1 MRLKTSVEK
10 IEKNKVKMK
19 VEVPNELFKEDVEKA
34 YEKLSKS
41 LKIPGF
47 RKGKIPKKI
56 IDTKVG
62 QDYVF
67 KEALRE
73 SLLKYYYQS
82 VLETKIR
89 PIDQPEIKIGEIK
102 KEKPLKFE
110 AKVLVEPE
118 VVLKK
123 YKGIE
128 LKKRVARVGKKEIQS
143 QIERLRN
150 QFAKLEEDKS
160 NIIKNESVVLMDFDC
175 YINDKLI
182 KENSGGDYLLQVGS
196 GFLFGEKEKEL
207 IGMKIGDE
215 KQIGIAY
222 PEDFINKKIAGKKA
236 IYHIKIK
243 EIKKKILPEVND
255 EFAKMVGGFKNLD
268 KLKKYYREEIKKGK
282 RENIESLNRVKILEE
297 LVKSNPIDIPEVM
310 IENQGRRL
318 INNFKQNLERQG
330 SSLEEFLRVTNQNEN
345 ILEKRYKDR
354 AELEI
359 RHRLILDTIAEKE
372 NIKVSDKE
380 IDVEARRISSYAGDK
395 KEDVYNYYSEGIGK
409 IDLRLELRRKKT
421 LNFLINNAKI
431 V

>member
-1 MRLKTSVEK
+1 MKLKTSVEK

-34 YEKLSKS
+34 YKKLSKS

-62 QDYVF
+62 EDYVF
-67 KEALRE
+67 REALRE

-89 PIDQPEIKIGEIK
+89 PIDQPEIKVGKIK
-102 KEKPLKFE
+102 KGKPLKFE

-128 LKKRVARVGKKEIQS
+128 LKRRVARVGKKEIQS

-150 QFAKLEEDKS
+150 QFAKSEEDKS
-160 NIIKNESVVLMDFDC
+160 NIIKNGSIVLMDFDC

-182 KENSGGDYLLQVGS
+182 KENSASDYLLQVGS
-196 GFLFGEKEKEL
+196 GFLFGEREKEL
-207 IGMKIGDE
+207 IGMKLEDE
-215 KQIGIAY
+215 KQIEISY
-222 PEDFINKKIAGKKA
+222 PEDFINKKVAGKKV
-236 IYHIKIK
+236 IYNIKIK

-268 KLKKYYREEIKKGK
+268 ELKKYYREEIKKKK

-310 IENQGRRL
+310 VENQGRRL
-318 INNFKQNLERQG
+318 MNNFKQNLERQG

-359 RHRLILDTIAEKE
+359 RHRLILDAIAEKE
-372 NIKVSDKE
+372 NMRVSNKE
-380 IDVEARRISSYAGDK
+380 IDVEAKRISSYAGDK
-395 KEDVYNYYSEGIGK
+395 REDVYNYYSEGIGK

>member
-1 MRLKTSVEK
+1 
-10 IEKNKVKMK
+10 MK

-222 PEDFINKKIAGKKA
+222 PEDFINKKIADKKA

-268 KLKKYYREEIKKGK
+268 KLKKYYREEMKKGK

-318 INNFKQNLERQG
+318 INNFKQNLEKQG

-359 RHRLILDTIAEKE
+359 RHRLILDAIAEKE

-395 KEDVYNYYSEGIGK
+395 MEDVYNYYSEGIGK